1 MLKIRQ
7 QAGINAALAN
17 VPFGETACSGAAT
30 GSDEESG
37 VMNTGEQL
45 RKIST
50 DLLTISARRYA
61 TPGTGFGG
69 KKCDEKVGLT
79 AKGERAERRG
89 WGSDRRAK
97 TALQWLQTPRTWS
110 WLSRLKSQKWAFPSV
125 EP

>member
-45 RKIST
+45 RKNST
-50 DLLTISARRYA
+50 RLFILLH
-61 TPGTGFGG
+61 
-69 KKCDEKVGLT
+69 KKIKLIICTHITSNV
-79 AKGERAERRG
+79 
-89 WGSDRRAK
+89 
-97 TALQWLQTPRTWS
+97 
-110 WLSRLKSQKWAFPSV
+110 
-125 EP
+125 

>member
-37 VMNTGEQL
+37 VMNTWEQL

-50 DLLTISARRYA
+50 DLLTISARRHA
-61 TPGTGFGG
+61 TPGTGFGR

-79 AKGERAERRG
+79 ARGERAERRG
-89 WGSDRRAK
+89 
-97 TALQWLQTPRTWS
+97 
-110 WLSRLKSQKWAFPSV
+110 
-125 EP
+125 